1 MDQTISRG
9 RENKKYFLIAVFVS
23 AVLLCFTALFLKLNL
38 EPSCFFTLRNADT
51 GEVYA
56 QYRYTEGDKCSITF
70 VHSINKTPVTEGYI
84 LCRDRIVLDYCLYY
98 SFGAGVA
105 TEISKEQML
114 SYTNDG
120 GMLIS
125 NMNYEIPELIYF
137 VGTISDHILR
147 INGEEISL
155 RNLCGK
161 SSKVS
166 FTVEPKIDLNRR

>member
-23 AVLLCFTALFLKLNL
+23 AVLLCFTALFFKLNL

-105 TEISKEQML
+105 TEISKEQMR

-125 NMNYEIPELIYF
+125 NMNYEIPELI
-137 VGTISDHILR
+137 ILR